1 MRILAVDL
9 GEKNVGLASC
19 DELELTV
26 RPLNTVQ
33 RTGNVQ
39 IASSIASEARR
50 IEAAEVLVGHPL
62 NMDGTAGRAAKDA
75 EKIAALV
82 AEVSGLP
89 VRLWDERLS
98 SWEAEQLLD
107 EIGASK
113 KKRRDLIHSASAAVI
128 LKSYVESRRQGGTT

>member
-9 GEKNVGLASC
+9 GERHVGLASC
-19 DELELTV
+19 DELELAV
-26 RPLNTVQ
+26 RPL
-33 RTGNVQ
+33 RTIERRGNAQ
-39 IASSIASEARR
+39 IAEAIAREGRA
-50 IEAAEVLVGHPL
+50 IGAAEVLMGHPL
-62 NMDGTAGRAAKDA
+62 NMDGTAGRSAKDA

-128 LKSYVESRRQGGTT
+128 LKSYVESKRQGGKT

>member
-26 RPLNTVQ
+26 RPLNTVR
-33 RTGNVQ
+33 RTGNTQ
-39 IASSIASEARR
+39 IASSITREARL
-50 IEAAEVLVGHPL
+50 IEAEEVLVGHPL

-113 KKRRDLIHSASAAVI
+113 RKRRDLIHSAAAAVI